1 MVKKNRAAK
10 KYKDTHEFISAFQ
23 KEDHLHPMFS
33 ICIHY
38 GEDPWDGPTSL
49 SDMLMISPS
58 LSPLFQDYKMTL
70 VQVRNNGEYTF
81 SNPDV
86 QNLFEI
92 CSRIY
97 KKDYGKIEEVYRDK
111 DIPVELGIA
120 IGAVTGSNRLINV
133 ALEEGKGVMNMC
145 TALEELRNEGKLEV
159 VVGYRHTG
167 RT

>member
-1 MVKKNRAAK
+1 
-10 KYKDTHEFISAFQ
+10 
-23 KEDHLHPMFS
+23 
-33 ICIHY
+33 
-38 GEDPWDGPTSL
+38 
-49 SDMLMISPS
+49 MISPS